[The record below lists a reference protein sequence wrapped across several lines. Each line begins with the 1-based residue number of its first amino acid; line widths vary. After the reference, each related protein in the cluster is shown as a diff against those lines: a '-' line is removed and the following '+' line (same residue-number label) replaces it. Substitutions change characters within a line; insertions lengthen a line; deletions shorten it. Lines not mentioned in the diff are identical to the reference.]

1 MLFGGRINQ
10 EIKKAKFFLFIN
22 GDNPSWP
29 VLVNQLKSYEIGV
42 SEIGFGHNDKIIY
55 REYGIAND
63 NYVKDGDNVHQSYRL
78 VKLSEIRGLIFK
90 LYI

>member
-1 MLFGGRINQ
+1 MEEGLTRKL
-10 EIKKAKFFLFIN
+10 KKRKFFLFIN
-22 GDNPSWP
+22 GDIPSWP

-78 VKLSEIRGLIFK
+78 VKLSEIIGLILK

>member
-1 MLFGGRINQ
+1 MEEGLTRKL
-10 EIKKAKFFLFIN
+10 KKRKFFLFIN

-42 SEIGFGHNDKIIY
+42 SEIGFGYNDKIIY

-78 VKLSEIRGLIFK
+78 AKLSEIIGLILK
-90 LYI
+90 LHI